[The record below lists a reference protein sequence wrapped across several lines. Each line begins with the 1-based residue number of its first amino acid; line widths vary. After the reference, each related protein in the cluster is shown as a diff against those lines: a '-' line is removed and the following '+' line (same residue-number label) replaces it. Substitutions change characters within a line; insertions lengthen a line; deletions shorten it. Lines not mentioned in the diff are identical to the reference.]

1 MEIHEQA
8 KTLLLPLW
16 KGVPAAYKAKY
27 ARNIWQQFED
37 QVRSAAY
44 TSSLSKF
51 INTICS
57 RLQITILKADAEIVN
72 TVVQSGQDRA
82 LLRVLRDETTT
93 AVLMVRVE
101 NEARRDE
108 WERQRAE
115 EQAALDAFMT
125 EFNATSDTEMPLFTE
140 VK

>member
-1 MEIHEQA
+1 
-8 KTLLLPLW
+8 
-16 KGVPAAYKAKY
+16 
-27 ARNIWQQFED
+27 
-37 QVRSAAY
+37 
-44 TSSLSKF
+44 
-51 INTICS
+51 
-57 RLQITILKADAEIVN
+57 
-72 TVVQSGQDRA
+72 VVQSGQDRA

-125 EFNATSDTEMPLFTE
+125 EFNAAPDTEMPLFTE